1 MRPQKLVPLPVE
13 LDVVA
18 PTQWDQRRS
27 EPRYHCGPATLGSL
41 VIPRQH
47 ETHHGWVLN
56 LSTHG
61 AGVLMA
67 QPLAAET
74 LFVLHVKSAD
84 GQRRYELPGR
94 VVHATTQ
101 FSGDWLVGCV
111 FADPL
116 SADDLEALL

>member
-1 MRPQKLVPLPVE
+1 MRPEKLVPLPVE
-13 LDVVA
+13 IDVVP

-27 EPRYHCGPATLGSL
+27 EPRYHCGPATLGRI
-41 VIPRQH
+41 VMVRQR

-61 AGVLMA
+61 AGVLLT
-67 QPLAAET
+67 QPVPAET
-74 LFVLHVKSAD
+74 LLVLHVKSAD
-84 GQRRYELPGR
+84 GKRVYELPGR

-101 FSGDWLVGCV
+101 FGGDWLIGCV

-116 SADDLEALL
+116 SADDLDALL

>member
-1 MRPQKLVPLPVE
+1 MRPQQPVPLPVE
-13 LDVVA
+13 LDIVQ
-18 PTQWDQRRS
+18 PRQWEQRRV
-27 EPRYHCGPATLGSL
+27 EPRYHCGPATLGS
-41 VIPRQH
+41 VILARQR

-61 AGVLMA
+61 AGVLLTQA
-67 QPLAAET
+67 LAVET
-74 LFVLHVKSAD
+74 LLVLHVKSTD

-94 VVHATTQ
+94 VIHSTTQ

>member
-1 MRPQKLVPLPVE
+1 MRPQKVVPLPVE
-13 LDVVA
+13 IDVV
-18 PTQWDQRRS
+18 PRGQWDQRRS
-27 EPRYHCGPATLGSL
+27 APRYHCGPATLGRL
-41 VIPRQH
+41 VVVRQR

-61 AGVLMA
+61 AGVLLTQA
-67 QPLAAET
+67 LAVET
-74 LFVLHVKSAD
+74 LLVLHVKSTD

-94 VVHATTQ
+94 VIHSTTQ